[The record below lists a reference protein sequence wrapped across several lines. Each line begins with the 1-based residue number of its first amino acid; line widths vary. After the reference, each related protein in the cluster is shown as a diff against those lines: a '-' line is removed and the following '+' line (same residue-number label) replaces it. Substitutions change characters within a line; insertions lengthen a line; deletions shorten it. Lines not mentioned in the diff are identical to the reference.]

1 MRHAYQLASRYGP
14 TPAAVVDIILAWNG
28 RQRTVPALVD
38 TGASGTVIRLE
49 DYTSLR
55 LLKIGD
61 EEEIGGVGDAR
72 GVPTVVD
79 LTFEGLDLPSFP
91 VLAMTDPNFQVI
103 LIGRDVLNRIL
114 LECNGPQ
121 LEFEATQP

>member
-55 LLKIGD
+55 LLKIG
-61 EEEIGGVGDAR
+61 EKKR
-72 GVPTVVD
+72 
-79 LTFEGLDLPSFP
+79 
-91 VLAMTDPNFQVI
+91 LA
-103 LIGRDVLNRIL
+103 
-114 LECNGPQ
+114 EW
-121 LEFEATQP
+121 ATQGGFRLSLTSRSRGSTFRAFPSLR